1 MEGVKELFNNNVIDQ
16 RFSPWMARLVGIG
29 IGVLTGG
36 LMLAI
41 LYWVLT

>member
-1 MEGVKELFNNNVIDQ
+1 MINNNDIDQ
-16 RFSPWMARLVGIG
+16 RFSPWVARLVGIG
-29 IGVLTGG
+29 IAVLTGG

>member
-1 MEGVKELFNNNVIDQ
+1 MSNNNDIDIDQ
-16 RFSPWMARLVGIG
+16 RFPPWAARLVCIG

>member
-1 MEGVKELFNNNVIDQ
+1 MSNNNDIDQ
-16 RFSPWMARLVGIG
+16 RFSPWVAKLVGIG
-29 IGVLTGG
+29 IAVLTGG

>member
-1 MEGVKELFNNNVIDQ
+1 MSNNNDIDIDQ
-16 RFSPWMARLVGIG
+16 RFSPWVAKLVGIG

>member
-1 MEGVKELFNNNVIDQ
+1 MSNNNDNDIDQ
-16 RFSPWMARLVGIG
+16 RFSPWVAKLVGIG

>member
-1 MEGVKELFNNNVIDQ
+1 MINNNDIDQ
-16 RFSPWMARLVGIG
+16 RFSPWVARLVGIA

-36 LMLAI
+36 LMLAV

>member
-1 MEGVKELFNNNVIDQ
+1 MIHNNDIEQ
-16 RFSPWMARLVGIG
+16 RFSPWVGRLVAIG

-36 LMLAI
+36 LMPAI